1 MADEEVLRVLHEI
14 RDLLREQ
21 GAAQQ
26 SARARQDE
34 VLESQRR
41 ALRRVRP
48 LFAALALVIL
58 GVLAFAVVLL
68 VRLSAR
74 YW

>member
-21 GAAQQ
+21 VAAQQ
-26 SARARQDE
+26 RAHARQDE
-34 VLESQRR
+34 VLENQRR

-48 LFAALALVIL
+48 LFAAGALVIL

-68 VRLSAR
+68 IRLSAR